1 MRTRTVTLAA
11 LTALSLTMAAC
22 GGSSDSS
29 SEAADTTAAIT
40 RTKNAA
46 LPATTSPKTVTTPKP
61 TIPVRNTPTTVRATA
76 TTLRATPTTLKAPST
91 TAKPAATTVAPTT
104 IAAPAVNG
112 CNGTATCKVGDKG
125 PAGGIVFYAAA
136 TPQPWG
142 QYMEVKPELFGEI
155 KADTCNLSAY
165 DTYGKGVI
173 GDGLKQLNAVVA
185 ACAADKTPNN
195 AGSIS
200 AVDAH
205 TQNGFSDWFIPSKD
219 ELTALIKSNVLKFD
233 STKDLTS
240 YTWANK
246 PTDPKSRGFEVLY
259 GVKKENI
266 AAFNADPNYRMFNV
280 ELMSDG
286 TQSYGNPNNRWGWF
300 YIARAFGLKA

>member
-1 MRTRTVTLAA
+1 MRTRTATLAA

-29 SEAADTTAAIT
+29 SDAADTTTAAA

-46 LPATTSPKTVTTPKP
+46 LPATTTPKTVTTPKP
-61 TIPVRNTPTTVRATA
+61 TIPSRNTPTTVKATA
-76 TTLRATPTTLKAPST
+76 TTLRATATTA
-91 TAKPAATTVAPTT
+91 AKPAATTVAPTT
-104 IAAPAVNG
+104 VAAPAAPAATG
-112 CNGTATCKVGDKG
+112 CNGTTTCKVGDKG
-125 PAGGIVFYAAA
+125 PAGGIVFYAAV

-142 QYMEVKPELFGEI
+142 QYMEVKPELFGQI

-233 STKDLTS
+233 GTKDLTS

-246 PTDPKSRGFEVLY
+246 PTDYKSRGFEVLY

-266 AAFNADPNYRMFNV
+266 AAFNADSNYRMFAV
-280 ELMSDG
+280 EIMSDG

-300 YIARAFGLKA
+300 YIARAFGPKA

>member
-1 MRTRTVTLAA
+1 L
-11 LTALSLTMAAC
+11 
-22 GGSSDSS
+22 
-29 SEAADTTAAIT
+29 
-40 RTKNAA
+40 
-46 LPATTSPKTVTTPKP
+46 
-61 TIPVRNTPTTVRATA
+61 
-76 TTLRATPTTLKAPST
+76 
-91 TAKPAATTVAPTT
+91 
-104 IAAPAVNG
+104 G

-136 TPQPWG
+136 TPQAWG
-142 QYMEVKPELFGEI
+142 QFMEVKPELFAQI
-155 KADTCNLSAY
+155 KADTCNLNAY
-165 DTYGKGVI
+165 DTYGKGAI

-185 ACAADKTPNN
+185 ACAADGTPNN

-219 ELTALIKSNVLKFD
+219 ELSALIKSNVLKFD
-233 STKDLTS
+233 GTKDLTS

-266 AAFNADPNYRMFNV
+266 AAFNADPNYRMFAV
-280 ELMSDG
+280 EIMSDG

-300 YIARAFGLKA
+300 YIARAFGPKA